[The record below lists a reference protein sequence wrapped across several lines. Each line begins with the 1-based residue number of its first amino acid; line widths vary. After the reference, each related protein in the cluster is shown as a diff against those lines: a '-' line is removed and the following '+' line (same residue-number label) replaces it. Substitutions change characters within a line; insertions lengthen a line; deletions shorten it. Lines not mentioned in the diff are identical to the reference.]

1 MYLYTSD
8 SKNNKKDYRLDVD
21 FQSPLL
27 VMIKRYGRIY
37 TYMNM
42 DIYFTLIRCQMCLI
56 LMSILFAHHVFHLG
70 IEYRYGTDIEYPKR
84 IRLFHLTS
92 KSLQSDG

>member
-8 SKNNKKDYRLDVD
+8 SKNNKKDYRLDVALYSD
-21 FQSPLL
+21 S
-27 VMIKRYGRIY
+27 MIKRYGQIY

-70 IEYRYGTDIEYPKR
+70 IEYRCGTDIEYPKR
-84 IRLFHLTS
+84 WYRY
-92 KSLQSDG
+92 